1 VSRRFCFTLD
11 LKDDPAR
18 IVEHRSWGWKG
29 LANRGNESFTF
40 QSGAIQRRCNPLI
53 RVNAHTDR
61 DIMTAK
67 PDVDENQ
74 LSRILFL
81 LALSI
86 FINYLDRGNLSIA
99 APLLKNEF
107 QLSATQLGV
116 LLSSFFWTYSLVL
129 PLSGWLVDRFD
140 VKWVIAGGF
149 VLWSAATAATGA
161 VHAFGTLLLA
171 RLALGAGESVSYPA
185 CSTILSR
192 YFPEHQRGFANASIV
207 AGMALGPAVGTL
219 AGGILMS
226 RFGWRPVFLVMGVA
240 SLLWLL
246 PWLRWMPKS
255 HRDSPLQS
263 GVFAPSIFQILEQ
276 RSAWGTFAGLFCM
289 NYLMYFLLT
298 WLPFYLVHER
308 HFSLAAMAKIAGSA
322 YFLMAVAA
330 MSGGWVSDR
339 CISSG
344 EAPTLV
350 RKTFMVV
357 GQVGAGIS
365 LAACVLG
372 GPVLSVVCLLL
383 AAALWGISA
392 SNTWAITQT
401 LAGPQAAGKWTG
413 LQNFVGNLAG
423 WIAPVVTGFVVDKT
437 GRFFWA
443 FIIAAVIALF
453 GSLSWIF
460 IVGALRQVDWATRPA
475 YADSR

>member
-1 VSRRFCFTLD
+1 MRGGAHHYFWHYARDRHTM
-11 LKDDPAR
+11 PAKT
-18 IVEHRSWGWKG
+18 EMD
-29 LANRGNESFTF
+29 E
-40 QSGAIQRRCNPLI
+40 I
-53 RVNAHTDR
+53 R
-61 DIMTAK
+61 
-67 PDVDENQ
+67 
-74 LSRILFL
+74 LSRVLFL
-81 LALSI
+81 LALSV

-116 LLSSFFWTYSLVL
+116 LLSSFFWAYSFFL
-129 PLSGWLVDRFD
+129 PLSGWLVDRLD
-140 VKWVIAGGF
+140 VKWVIAGGLI
-149 VLWSAATAATGA
+149 LWSAATAATGA
-161 VHAFGTLLLA
+161 AHTFGTLLLA

-192 YFPEHQRGFANASIV
+192 YFPERRRGFANASIV
-207 AGMALGPAVGTL
+207 AGMAMGPAVGTL

-226 RFGWRPVFLVMGVA
+226 RFGWRPVFIVVGLT

-246 PWLRWMPKS
+246 PWLRSMPKR
-255 HRDSPLQS
+255 HRDSPSRS
-263 GVFAPSIFQILEQ
+263 GLSAPGILQILEQ
-276 RSAWGTFAGLFCM
+276 RSAWGTCVGLFCM

-308 HFSLAAMAKIAGSA
+308 HFSLAAMAKIAGLA

-330 MSGGWVSDR
+330 TSAGCFSDR
-339 CISSG
+339 CIASG
-344 EAPTLV
+344 ESPTLV

-365 LAACVLG
+365 LAACVVG
-372 GPVLSVVCLLL
+372 GPVLSVVSLLL
-383 AAALWGISA
+383 AAAFWGISA

-413 LQNFVGNLAG
+413 LQNFLGNLAG

-443 FIIAAVIALF
+443 FISTAVIALL

-460 IVGALRQVDWATRPA
+460 IVGAVRQVDWSTRPA
-475 YADSR
+475 YADLR

>member
-1 VSRRFCFTLD
+1 
-11 LKDDPAR
+11 
-18 IVEHRSWGWKG
+18 
-29 LANRGNESFTF
+29 
-40 QSGAIQRRCNPLI
+40 
-53 RVNAHTDR
+53 
-61 DIMTAK
+61 MTAK
-67 PDVDENQ
+67 PAVDEIR
-74 LSRILFL
+74 LSHVLLL
-81 LALSI
+81 LALSV

-116 LLSSFFWTYSLVL
+116 LLSSFFWTYSFFL
-129 PLSGWLVDRFD
+129 PVSGWLVDRLD
-140 VKWVIAGGF
+140 VKWVLASGF
-149 VLWSAATAATGA
+149 FLWSAATAATGA
-161 VHAFGTLLLA
+161 AHAFGALLLA

-192 YFPEHQRGFANASIV
+192 YFPEHKRGLANASIV
-207 AGMALGPAVGTL
+207 AGMALGPAFGTL

-226 RFGWRPVFLVMGVA
+226 RFGWRPVFLAAGMA

-246 PWLRWMPKS
+246 PWLRWMPS
-255 HRDSPLQS
+255 GHMDSPSQS
-263 GVFAPSIFQILEQ
+263 GLSAPGMLQILEQ
-276 RSAWGTFAGLFCM
+276 QSAWGTCIGLFCM

-298 WLPFYLVHER
+298 WLPFYLIHER

-330 MSGGWVSDR
+330 TSAGWVSDR

-344 EAPTLV
+344 KTPTLV
-350 RKTFMVV
+350 RKTIMVV
-357 GQVGAGIS
+357 GQVVAGIS
-365 LAACVLG
+365 LAACVVS
-372 GPVLSVVCLLL
+372 GPVLSVVCLLF
-383 AAALWGISA
+383 AAAFWGISA

-413 LQNFVGNLAG
+413 LQNFLGNLAG
-423 WIAPVVTGFVVDKT
+423 WIAPVLTGWVVDKT

-443 FIIAAVIALF
+443 FIITAVIALL

-460 IVGALRQVDWATRPA
+460 IVGALRQVDWLSSDRKGSSLHSA
-475 YADSR
+475 

>member
-1 VSRRFCFTLD
+1 
-11 LKDDPAR
+11 
-18 IVEHRSWGWKG
+18 
-29 LANRGNESFTF
+29 
-40 QSGAIQRRCNPLI
+40 
-53 RVNAHTDR
+53 
-61 DIMTAK
+61 MTAK
-67 PDVDENQ
+67 PAMDEIR
-74 LSRILFL
+74 LSRVLLL
-81 LALSI
+81 LAVSV
-86 FINYLDRGNLSIA
+86 FINYLDRSNLSIA

-116 LLSSFFWTYSLVL
+116 LLSSFFWTYSFFL
-129 PLSGWLVDRFD
+129 PVSGWLVDRLD
-140 VKWVIAGGF
+140 VKGVIAGGF
-149 VLWSAATAATGA
+149 FLWSAATVATGA
-161 VHAFGTLLLA
+161 AHAFGTLLLA

-192 YFPEHQRGFANASIV
+192 YFPEHKRGFANASIV
-207 AGMALGPAVGTL
+207 AGMALGPAFGTL

-226 RFGWRPVFLVMGVA
+226 RFGWRPVFLVVGLT

-246 PWLRWMPKS
+246 PWLRWMPRAHS
-255 HRDSPLQS
+255 NSPLQS
-263 GVFAPSIFQILEQ
+263 GLSAPDMLQILEQ
-276 RSAWGTFAGLFCM
+276 RSAWGTCVGLFCM
-289 NYLMYFLLT
+289 NYVMYFLLT
-298 WLPFYLVHER
+298 WLPFYLMHER
-308 HFSLAAMAKIAGSA
+308 HFPLAAMAKIAGLA

-330 MSGGWVSDR
+330 TSAGWVSDR
-339 CISSG
+339 CIASG
-344 EAPTLV
+344 RTPTLV

-365 LAACVLG
+365 LAACVVS

-383 AAALWGISA
+383 AAAFWGISA

-413 LQNFVGNLAG
+413 LQNFLGNLAG
-423 WIAPVVTGFVVDKT
+423 WIAPVVTGLVVDKT

-443 FIIAAVIALF
+443 FIITAVTALL

-460 IVGALRQVDWATRPA
+460 IVGILRQVDWSIRPA

>member
-1 VSRRFCFTLD
+1 
-11 LKDDPAR
+11 
-18 IVEHRSWGWKG
+18 
-29 LANRGNESFTF
+29 
-40 QSGAIQRRCNPLI
+40 
-53 RVNAHTDR
+53 
-61 DIMTAK
+61 MTAK
-67 PDVDENQ
+67 PEVEKIR
-74 LSRILFL
+74 LSRVLFL
-81 LALSI
+81 LALSA

-116 LLSSFFWTYSLVL
+116 LLSSFFWTYSVCL

-149 VLWSAATAATGA
+149 ILWSAATAATGA

-192 YFPEHQRGFANASIV
+192 YFPEHKRGFANASIV

-219 AGGILMS
+219 AGGILMN
-226 RFGWRPVFLVMGVA
+226 RFGWRPVFLVVGLT

-246 PWLRWMPKS
+246 PWLLWMPKDI
-255 HRDSPLQS
+255 RDSPSQS
-263 GVFAPSIFQILEQ
+263 GLSAPSILQILAQ
-276 RSAWGTFAGLFCM
+276 RSAWGTCAGLFCM

-308 HFSLAAMAKIAGSA
+308 HFSLAAMAKIAGFA

-330 MSGGWVSDR
+330 TSAGWISDSY
-339 CISSG
+339 IASG
-344 EAPTLV
+344 ETPTLV
-350 RKTFMVV
+350 RKTLMVV
-357 GQVGAGIS
+357 GQMGAGIL
-365 LAACVLG
+365 LAACVVS
-372 GPVLSVVCLLL
+372 GPVTSVVCLVL
-383 AAALWGISA
+383 AAAFWGISA

-401 LAGPQAAGKWTG
+401 LAGPRAAGKWTG
-413 LQNFVGNLAG
+413 LQNFLGNLAG

-443 FIIAAVIALF
+443 FIITAVIAFL

-460 IVGALRQVDWATRPA
+460 IVGAVRQVDWSTRPA